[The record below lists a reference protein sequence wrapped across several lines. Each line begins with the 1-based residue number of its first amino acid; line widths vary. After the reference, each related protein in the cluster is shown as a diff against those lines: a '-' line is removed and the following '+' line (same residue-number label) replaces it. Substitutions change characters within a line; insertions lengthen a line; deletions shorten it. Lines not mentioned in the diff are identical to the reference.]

1 MKYQQVLN
9 SDISLFWEGGQQPL
23 YLSAVSIK
31 QVTWYGEDANAFL
44 VSRLPAMD
52 FFIKDL
58 KLGDKLHIQLNDCPT
73 RDRFDEKLVFFS
85 LEIQEL
91 THRLNHLSPF
101 GPNFQDLIEAKTFL
115 KAKIVWGAIGNE

>member
-9 SDISLFWEGGQQPL
+9 SDISLFWEGDEQPL

-31 QVTWYGEDANAFL
+31 QVTWYSEDANAFL

-52 FFIKDL
+52 YFIKGL
-58 KLGDKLHIQLNDCPT
+58 KPGDKLHVQLNDCPT
-73 RDRFDEKLVFFS
+73 RDRFNASLTFFT
-85 LEIQEL
+85 LEVQEL

-115 KAKIVWGAIGNE
+115 KAKMVWGAIVE